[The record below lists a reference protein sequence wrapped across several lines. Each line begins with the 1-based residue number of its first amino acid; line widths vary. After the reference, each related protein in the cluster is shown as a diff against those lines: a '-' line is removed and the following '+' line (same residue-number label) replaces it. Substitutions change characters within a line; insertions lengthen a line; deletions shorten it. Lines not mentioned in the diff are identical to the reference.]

1 MKKLG
6 FMFLTLCSFCF
17 LAAAFLQVN
26 AAETLVSDVLTNTF
40 LGVSD
45 NKYTAFSD
53 VQGTSGVT
61 YAGQIA
67 ADTGDKV
74 QLRSTKDNE
83 NNYSG
88 IVTTGT
94 SNAYVRRITVV
105 WNSKTSQ
112 TAARTLSIYGK
123 TSAYTGA
130 NDLYSNDAGVKGTS
144 LGNLK
149 YDVAKGDI
157 DTELSVT
164 GDYSY
169 IGIRSNSG
177 ALYLTSITIEWGV
190 QNMSSSS
197 VTVHFDTNGGSV
209 IADKKVEPGEK
220 LTNVATP
227 TKSGYV
233 FAGWYRDNNTFE
245 QEWNLE
251 NDMVS
256 EEMTLYA
263 KWDERP
269 ASSIAEA
276 KEKANNEEVV
286 LNNVTVVATYGNGF
300 LVKDS
305 TGTLLIYKGY
315 DYAKDLSIGDQVKV
329 TGKKSEYSKMA
340 QIADPVYTKTG
351 TETVTQ
357 PTPNKLTAEDINDT
371 ISQSEFADTEYVT
384 MVGTLTISGSYFNV
398 LLTGPIETSVEGS
411 ISYYVGD
418 LSALNGKKI
427 AVTGYFIGVSG
438 SSTKYYN
445 IMATEVR
452 EASATEVFE
461 TIYPEMSL
469 KIDFVE
475 DQASVGLRMSMI
487 LPSEAYLANASYGLI
502 FYDASDTET
511 LLVQMSGNPTADE
524 IDNVLVANHRA
535 IRLAGTEL
543 ARVDYPHAT
552 QTSATGEY
560 WQYGVVLNSIP
571 STQYNKDIMV
581 VGFMIVNGTVTTSQG
596 TSFNVKSVAQSY
608 LNQQDAFTDMY
619 SARIVQAVTALTE

>member
-40 LGVSD
+40 LGVTGGSS
-45 NKYTAFSD
+45 YTEFSD

-61 YAGQIA
+61 YAGCIMTSN
-67 ADTGDKV
+67 DTI
-74 QLRSTKDNE
+74 QLNSNKP
-83 NNYSG
+83 SKSSHPG
-88 IVTTGT
+88 IITTGT

-105 WNSKTSQ
+105 WHST
-112 TAARTLSIYGK
+112 TASGRTVDIYGK
-123 TSAYTGA
+123 TSAYTSTDDLWD
-130 NDLYSNDAGVKGTS
+130 NDVKGTS
-144 LGNLK
+144 LGSLT
-149 YDVAKGDI
+149 YTSAEEM

-169 IGIRSNSG
+169 IGIRSKSG

-190 QNMSSSS
+190 QNMSSSA

-357 PTPNKLTAEDINDT
+357 PTPNKLTTEDINDT
-371 ISQSEFADTEYVT
+371 ISQSAEFDDTEYVT

-608 LNQQDAFTDMY
+608 VNQQDAFTDMY